1 MCECADERESL
12 SAVPFFNLHICTS
25 AHLHIKHYFCFVI
38 RTLLVLCCF
47 LILHSASAQ
56 EVQDTVPPKPDTVAK
71 PQQAVAD
78 TAVKKV
84 VRRPRD
90 TTRAIVRD
98 TARVDSV
105 LVDTVAVQPSAV
117 NDLIASFKRASLKN
131 PYFAVFAKPIF
142 NIEVERRV
150 QGKEIY
156 FYVLLGLFFYFAVVK
171 TLFRKYITNL
181 VSIFLRITLRQQ
193 QLREQLL
200 QAPLPSLMLNIF
212 FLLTGGLYASL
223 LLSYYQWEVHSNFWI
238 QTLYCIGIL
247 ALIYMGKF
255 VILKF
260 TGWVF
265 NLSKATDT
273 YIFIVFL
280 VNKMLGL
287 LLLPF
292 LVLIAFYSGQPQQ
305 VFVTLSLI
313 LVLSLFAYR
322 FFFSFGP
329 IRAEIKVNPF
339 HFFLYLCAFEI
350 APLLLIYKVLLSLL
364 EKSI

>member
-1 MCECADERESL
+1 M
-12 SAVPFFNLHICTS
+12 F
-25 AHLHIKHYFCFVI
+25 
-38 RTLLVLCCF
+38 VLCCF

-56 EVQDTVPPKPDTVAK
+56 EVQDTVPPKSDTVVK
-71 PQQAVAD
+71 PQQ
-78 TAVKKV
+78 TAVDTTVKRV

-90 TTRAIVRD
+90 TTRVIPRD
-98 TARVDSV
+98 TSRLDSALIDTTQQLQPNSPARVTD
-105 LVDTVAVQPSAV
+105 LVEA
-117 NDLIASFKRASLKN
+117 FKRASGRN
-131 PYFAVFAKPIF
+131 PYFAVFAKPAF

-150 QGKEIY
+150 QGKEIF

-171 TLFRKYITNL
+171 TLFWKYVNNL

-212 FLLTGGLYASL
+212 FLLTGGLYASM
-223 LLSYYQWEVHSNFWI
+223 LLSYYKWEVHSNFWI
-238 QTLYCIGIL
+238 QTVYCIGIL
-247 ALIYMGKF
+247 ALIYTGKF
-255 VILKF
+255 LILKF

-313 LVLSLFAYR
+313 LVVSLFAYR

-339 HFFLYLCAFEI
+339 HFFLYHCAFEI
-350 APLLLIYKVLLSLL
+350 APLLLIYKVLLSLR

>member
-1 MCECADERESL
+1 
-12 SAVPFFNLHICTS
+12 
-25 AHLHIKHYFCFVI
+25 
-38 RTLLVLCCF
+38 
-47 LILHSASAQ
+47 
-56 EVQDTVPPKPDTVAK
+56 
-71 PQQAVAD
+71 
-78 TAVKKV
+78 
-84 VRRPRD
+84 
-90 TTRAIVRD
+90 
-98 TARVDSV
+98 
-105 LVDTVAVQPSAV
+105 
-117 NDLIASFKRASLKN
+117 
-131 PYFAVFAKPIF
+131 
-142 NIEVERRV
+142 
-150 QGKEIY
+150 
-156 FYVLLGLFFYFAVVK
+156 
-171 TLFRKYITNL
+171 
-181 VSIFLRITLRQQ
+181 
-193 QLREQLL
+193 
-200 QAPLPSLMLNIF
+200 
-212 FLLTGGLYASL
+212 
-223 LLSYYQWEVHSNFWI
+223 VHSNFWI

-247 ALIYMGKF
+247 ALIYIGKF

-260 TGWVF
+260 IGWVF